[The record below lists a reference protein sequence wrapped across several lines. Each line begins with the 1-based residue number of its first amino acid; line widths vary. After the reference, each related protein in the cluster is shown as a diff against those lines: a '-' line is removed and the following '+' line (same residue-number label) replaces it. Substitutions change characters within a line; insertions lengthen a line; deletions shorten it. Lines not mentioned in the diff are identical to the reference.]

1 MLCDADGDFIKSI
14 GLADDM
20 GFGIGVRAKRFAMI
34 TDNGVVS
41 ALLTDDGMD
50 DCQATSAANVIKLL
64 TPEPVPGSSD
74 GAIEVDGK
82 LILGAAGAVVV
93 AIIASVLGGND
104 APKTAT
110 NPNSPVPGNATP
122 KNRVEPKKI
131 QSSSETSFSLIDE
144 YLKK

>member
-1 MLCDADGDFIKSI
+1 
-14 GLADDM
+14 M
-20 GFGIGVRAKRFAMI
+20 GFGIGVRAKRFAMV

-41 ALLTDDGMD
+41 ALLTDNGME
-50 DCQATSAANVIKLL
+50 DCQLTSAANVIKLL

-74 GAIEVDGK
+74 GAIEIDGR

-93 AIIASVLGGND
+93 AILASIIGGTD
-104 APKTAT
+104 APKTAS
-110 NPNSPVPGNATP
+110 NSPAHAP
-122 KNRVEPKKI
+122 KNRVEPKKV